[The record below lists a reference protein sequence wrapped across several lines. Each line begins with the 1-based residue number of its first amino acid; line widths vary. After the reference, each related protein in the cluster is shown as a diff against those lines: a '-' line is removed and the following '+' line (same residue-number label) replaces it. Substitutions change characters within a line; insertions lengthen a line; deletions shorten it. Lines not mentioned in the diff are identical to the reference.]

1 MVNDGTSGSST
12 AQSRKVPK
20 VAATFRNPKGRF
32 EAPSKKQLALSAA
45 RALRLNRETVQQQ
58 QQLEDTEQD
67 RRDDFSEEETSTLVS
82 DGYDEYTLSR
92 DEASSSSDS
101 YTDEEGSYDS
111 DMDSETGSSEFLSD
125 TLSDR
130 RSASKATYSSYS
142 YEESDFDGEKE
153 APAKEKS
160 RIIISENV
168 ITSEQEDTV
177 TKQVENLQII
187 HEGDKKDVGKQIQ
200 DNLVISDT
208 GNVDAADKNVEV
220 DCELNRDED
229 DESEK
234 LQALMTEKVIEH
246 LSKLEPIRMSTVGE
260 NCADSNDFR
269 VTPLDELKKE
279 FKEDKISEYSGDK
292 YDEIPATVE
301 EKISDSSEHTNDEFP
316 AKFEEKMSD
325 PSEKLAGIISIGL
338 DEPSCSRRMNAYGAF
353 KTMAASDGYAVPL
366 AWTKGVL
373 KALAHALNDPD
384 STEGE
389 LHRSIS
395 ALLLLSNHTENRKL
409 MLIAPGLVTGFIK
422 TSLNTCPEIS
432 HRSCLSLLNLAK
444 GKQNR
449 VPLSENDSLLEALT
463 TLIRTSAVSECEK
476 LAVVKTRVA
485 SVHSIAL
492 TASNILLEL
501 SKIREVAYTLAR
513 HTIVMNTFVDV
524 SGFLP
529 EQVDIVCQVTMANL
543 TRVPENALPLVYHV
557 KNFVTVLVLAASS
570 STAARRK
577 YACFALQNLSCESGC
592 RQELGYEPKLLQ
604 VLLQCSRSSDAMDEQ
619 ESALTALDNLSKEP
633 SNLVNFTN
641 NGIVAGLLA
650 HAKDNSK
657 PTLLYLACDALAT
670 LAHWIKETTN
680 AGFALL
686 PKDAERRFIASR
698 EHVCYGVYK

>member
-1 MVNDGTSGSST
+1 MVKDGTSGSST
-12 AQSRKVPK
+12 VPSRKVPK

-45 RALRLNRETVQQQ
+45 RALRLNRDAVQ
-58 QQLEDTEQD
+58 QQLEDAEHD

-153 APAKEKS
+153 AVPKEES
-160 RIIISENV
+160 VIITSPENV
-168 ITSEQEDTV
+168 NASEQENTV
-177 TKQVENLQII
+177 TKQLENLQIN
-187 HEGDKKDVGKQIQ
+187 EGKQKDTDKQIT

-208 GNVDAADKNVEV
+208 GNADAVEKN
-220 DCELNRDED
+220 CELNIVTSSFVPVYFERQEKDED

-234 LQALMTEKVIEH
+234 LPALMTEKVMEH
-246 LSKLEPIRMSTVGE
+246 LSKLEPLRMSPVGE
-260 NCADSNDFR
+260 NCADSNDTR
-269 VTPLDELKKE
+269 VIPLDELKKE
-279 FKEDKISEYSGDK
+279 FKGDKIPEYSGDK
-292 YDEIPATVE
+292 YDEIPSPVE
-301 EKISDSSEHTNDEFP
+301 EKVTDSGEHKNDEFP

-338 DEPSCSRRMNAYGAF
+338 NEPSCSRRMNAYGAF
-353 KTMAASDGYAVPL
+353 KTMAASDEYAVPL

-373 KALAHALNDPD
+373 KALAHALNDPE

-432 HRSCLSLLNLAK
+432 HRSCLSILNLAK
-444 GKQNR
+444 EKQNR
-449 VPLSENDSLLEALT
+449 VPLSQNGSLLEALT

-485 SVHSIAL
+485 SIHSIAL
-492 TASNILLEL
+492 TSSNVLLEL
-501 SKIREVAYTLAR
+501 SKIREVAVR
-513 HTIVMNTFVDV
+513 F
-524 SGFLP
+524 FLGL
-529 EQVDIVCQVTMANL
+529 VTMDQI
-543 TRVPENALPLVYHV
+543 
-557 KNFVTVLVLAASS
+557 VL
-570 STAARRK
+570 
-577 YACFALQNLSCESGC
+577 
-592 RQELGYEPKLLQ
+592 
-604 VLLQCSRSSDAMDEQ
+604 
-619 ESALTALDNLSKEP
+619 
-633 SNLVNFTN
+633 
-641 NGIVAGLLA
+641 
-650 HAKDNSK
+650 
-657 PTLLYLACDALAT
+657 
-670 LAHWIKETTN
+670 W
-680 AGFALL
+680 
-686 PKDAERRFIASR
+686 
-698 EHVCYGVYK
+698 